1 MKVSE
6 TRDLLSDY
14 MYPAPVLNCIEGV
27 TSWLKSHLPVSRL
40 LLLGSTARGELSWYG
55 HNAEVDVFSDL
66 EFYMLTKRRLRTD
79 EIHALS
85 MAKAD
90 WHHTWSFPNPFF
102 HIDVSQNP
110 EVVFWRKIRFDSRI
124 ATFELLTNAKVLSG
138 PDFDR
143 EPWLFG
149 IDRLDLGNTNELVL
163 VRLWMQLLFTPIR
176 VVKGTACDYE
186 WLVFKFALCRNI
198 LEVLTIFLPNMGVLL
213 PSYRQREEYFRAHS
227 ELHGYFPPETIEV
240 QSACLEAKLHLRMPR
255 SWTFYYEQFL
265 QQYLCLLAH
274 LTGVSINGESPSW
287 EHVDGLCHQVMSNR
301 GRFMNDHWLPKMRRL
316 RRELRL
322 FRRYTLLAGLPVALK
337 WLRSPR
343 RPLLICFLLYMHWAL
358 YEILQA
364 GRSEALP
371 RAADL
376 LVRIHPLFSG
386 QMVPGSAAEQWLYLR
401 RVFIDFMSWWMY
413 NDINHLKEWGVTEWA
428 YERG

>member
-1 MKVSE
+1 MRVSE
-6 TRDLLSDY
+6 IRNLLY
-14 MYPAPVLNCIEGV
+14 NYLYPEPVLHCIEGV
-27 TSWLKSHLPVSRL
+27 TNWLERHLPVSRL
-40 LLLGSTARGELSWYG
+40 LLLGSTARGELSWYD

-66 EFYMLTKRRLRTD
+66 EFYVLTERPLRAD
-79 EIHALS
+79 EVHALS

-90 WHHTWSFPNPFF
+90 WHRTWSFPNPFF
-102 HIDVSQNP
+102 HIGVSQNP
-110 EVVFWRKIRFDSRI
+110 EVVFWRKIRFDRRI

-149 IDRLDLGNTNELVL
+149 VDQLDLGNTNELVL

-198 LEVLTIFLPNMGVLL
+198 LEVLTIFLPNVGVLL

-227 ELHGYFPPETIEV
+227 ELHSYFPLEAVGV
-240 QSACLEAKLHLRMPR
+240 QSACLEAKLHLHMPG
-255 SWTFYYEQFL
+255 SWAFYYERFL
-265 QQYLCLLAH
+265 QQYLCLLRY
-274 LTGVSINGESPSW
+274 LTEASTSGESSLSLGY
-287 EHVDGLCHQVMSNR
+287 VDGICQQVVSSR
-301 GRFMNDHWLPKMRRL
+301 GRFMDDHWLSKMRRL

-322 FRRYTLLAGLPVALK
+322 FRRYSQLEGLPVALK

-343 RPLLICFLLYMHWAL
+343 RPLLICFLLYMHCAL

-364 GRSEALP
+364 GESEALP

-376 LVRIHPLFSG
+376 LVKIHPLFSG
-386 QMVPGSAAEQWLYLR
+386 EVVSGPAAEQWLCLR

-413 NDINHLKEWGVTEWA
+413 NDINHLKKWGVTEWVL
-428 YERG
+428 